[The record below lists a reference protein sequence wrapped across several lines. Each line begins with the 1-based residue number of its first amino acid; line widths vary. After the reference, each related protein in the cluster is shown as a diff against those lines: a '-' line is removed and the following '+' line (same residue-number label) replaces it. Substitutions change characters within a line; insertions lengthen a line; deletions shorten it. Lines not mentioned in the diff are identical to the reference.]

1 MHELATRALCSR
13 AWLLQ
18 VCARGGLNAAGRGFS
33 VWKLRATKRRVCGS
47 CEKMEHA
54 RTLCSGSVDG
64 GGGGA
69 GGGHSCWSRNLR
81 TGSGLCAMHVES
93 AAHSLVRRKHGDS
106 QHGPCTVWKELQLW
120 LKQAPTWH
128 PSWRA
133 RTSRADCK
141 RSAQP
146 KSLDRRNKASPKHS
160 ARTHTA
166 LSPRLHYTR
175 THCHRARIAACTHP
189 PGLHNTPQVHR
200 QSQSTNCPT
209 YSSFRLA
216 LSPRHTPTNT
226 ASTAPHGA
234 DRVKTLRLEPRGND
248 AKKKTEKGS
257 QDEEKD
263 AGDDVRMRRNE
274 PQRAG
279 CIDQAVGSVSSRTAR

>member
-133 RTSRADCK
+133 RTSGPTANGAHNQNPSTAETRPHQSTVLAPTLPCHRDCTTPEPTAIVPESQHARIRLVSTTHRK
-141 RSAQP
+141 CTANRNLRTAQP
-146 KSLDRRNKASPKHS
+146 TRPFALPSHLATLPQTLPALHHTERIGSKRCDWSQEETTRKKKRKRE
-160 ARTHTA
+160 ART
-166 LSPRLHYTR
+166 
-175 THCHRARIAACTHP
+175 
-189 PGLHNTPQVHR
+189 
-200 QSQSTNCPT
+200 
-209 YSSFRLA
+209 
-216 LSPRHTPTNT
+216 
-226 ASTAPHGA
+226 
-234 DRVKTLRLEPRGND
+234 
-248 AKKKTEKGS
+248 KK
-257 QDEEKD
+257 
-263 AGDDVRMRRNE
+263 RM
-274 PQRAG
+274 QG
-279 CIDQAVGSVSSRTAR
+279 MM